1 MLQKLISF
9 ICCRDFCRLWK
20 LETAITKLIC
30 TCMLWFNFIL
40 ALNFMLHC
48 FKLTMV
54 QSFSYPNTTYTCILG
69 YYSVARKNQTS
80 IRNST
85 TSRSWRLWFVWA
97 FLQCIWIWQQSAHTY
112 MYSRFGKSSQLL
124 GIQSMLFSVRILQ
137 ITTLKISH
145 TCIYNNTNR
154 LTCGAQ
160 KFKIIKIQNNKS
172 YILGQKVLR
181 ILHCLTHRT
190 PTLRIWHHGDPFPHP
205 SLVNVV

>member
-1 MLQKLISF
+1 MLQKLIPF

-20 LETAITKLIC
+20 LETAITKLIY

-40 ALNFMLHC
+40 ALNFILHC
-48 FKLTMV
+48 CNFIMM
-54 QSFSYPNTTYTCILG
+54 QSFSYPNTTYTCISGILK
-69 YYSVARKNQTS
+69 SNQH

-97 FLQCIWIWQQSAHTY
+97 FLQCIWIWHQSAHTY

-160 KFKIIKIQNNKS
+160 KFKKHFRIIKAT
-172 YILGQKVLR
+172 ILDKK
-181 ILHCLTHRT
+181 C
-190 PTLRIWHHGDPFPHP
+190 
-205 SLVNVV
+205 

>member
-1 MLQKLISF
+1 MYMYVVVQFYS
-9 ICCRDFCRLWK
+9 
-20 LETAITKLIC
+20 
-30 TCMLWFNFIL
+30 
-40 ALNFMLHC
+40 C
-48 FKLTMV
+48 FKFYFALFQTHYGAV
-54 QSFSYPNTTYTCILG
+54 ILIPKHNIYKYFWDIIVWQGKIKPACI
-69 YYSVARKNQTS
+69 RT
-80 IRNST
+80 ST

-160 KFKIIKIQNNKS
+160 KFKKHFRIIKAT
-172 YILGQKVLR
+172 ILDKR
-181 ILHCLTHRT
+181 C
-190 PTLRIWHHGDPFPHP
+190 
-205 SLVNVV
+205 